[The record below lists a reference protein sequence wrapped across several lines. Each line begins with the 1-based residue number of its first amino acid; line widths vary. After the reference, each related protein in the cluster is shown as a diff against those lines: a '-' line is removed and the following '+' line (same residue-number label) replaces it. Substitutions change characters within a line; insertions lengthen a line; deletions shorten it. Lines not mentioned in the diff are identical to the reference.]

1 MADTIKLEVV
11 TPARAVLD
19 VTTDEVLQ
27 LPGREGI
34 FGVLPDHAPLMTTL
48 GPGLIEYVVD
58 ADKDIRERMV
68 VAGGFAIV
76 RDDVVTVLAETA
88 ELPAEIDVD
97 AARQGVANATEAL
110 ATAATP
116 DEEQA
121 LYDQLALAEAR
132 VESVAKSAP

>member
-34 FGVLPDHAPLMTTL
+34 FGVLPEHAPLMATL
-48 GPGLIEYVVD
+48 GPGIVEYLVD

-88 ELPAEIDVD
+88 ELPTEIDMD
-97 AARQGVANATEAL
+97 AAREGLAEANEAL
-110 ATAATP
+110 AV
-116 DEEQA
+116 
-121 LYDQLALAEAR
+121 YDQLALAEAR
-132 VESVAKSAP
+132 VESVAKAAP